1 MSTDKEDS
9 SFSRFK
15 SIKRKTVTVSPQS
28 LVKDSYLEP
37 GLTLP
42 LVIQPEI
49 ERLNP
54 ITWAQTARHEIENQ
68 LLKHGAILFRDF
80 DIDTVEKFEQ
90 FAKAISPALI
100 KYHERSSPRTE
111 VGESI
116 YTSTDYPADQSI
128 HFHNEQ
134 SYTPSWPMKIWF
146 YCKTPAQEGGATPIA
161 DGRKVLSTL
170 DPKIV
175 ERFRQKKVMYLRN
188 YGDGMGLTWE
198 TAYQTTNKADVEDY
212 CRKSSISFE
221 WKDEKRLRTRQIFD
235 TVVRH
240 PRSGELVW
248 FEHTAFFH
256 ISSLSA
262 AVQEVLRAEFAE
274 EDLPF
279 NTYYGDGTP
288 IENSVLEEIRAAY
301 KQHAV
306 AFPWQKRDLLLID
319 NVLVSHSRQP
329 FVGPREILVAMA
341 DLYHSRTQSFAASS

>member
-1 MSTDKEDS
+1 MSTDSTFNK
-9 SFSRFK
+9 FK
-15 SIKRKTVTVSPQS
+15 AIKRKPVTVSTQS
-28 LVKDSYLEP
+28 LVKESYLEP

-54 ITWAQTARHEIENQ
+54 VIWAEGARQEIEAQ
-68 LLKHGAILFRDF
+68 LLKHGAILFRNF
-80 DIDTVEKFEQ
+80 DIDSVEKFEQ
-90 FAKAISPALI
+90 FAKTVSPTLI

-111 VGESI
+111 VGEAI

-134 SYTPSWPMKIWF
+134 SYTPSWPLKIWF
-146 YCKTPAQEGGATPIA
+146 YCKTPAQQGGATPIA
-161 DGRKVLSTL
+161 DGRKVLNTL

-175 ERFRQKKVMYLRN
+175 ERFKEKKVMYLRN
-188 YGDGMGLTWE
+188 YGDGMGLTWQ
-198 TAYQTTNKADVEDY
+198 TAYQTTNKSDVEEY

-221 WKDEKRLRTRQIFD
+221 WKDANRLRTRQIFE
-235 TVVRH
+235 TIVKH
-240 PRSGELVW
+240 PRSGEEVW

-256 ISSLSA
+256 ISSLA
-262 AVQEVLRAEFAE
+262 ASVRDVLLAEFAE

-288 IENSVLEEIRAAY
+288 IELSVLEEIRAAY
-301 KQHAV
+301 QQHAV
-306 AFPWQKRDLLLID
+306 ASPWQKRDLLLID
-319 NVLVSHSRQP
+319 NVLVSHSRRP

-341 DLYHSRTQSFAASS
+341 DLYHSRTQSFAASA